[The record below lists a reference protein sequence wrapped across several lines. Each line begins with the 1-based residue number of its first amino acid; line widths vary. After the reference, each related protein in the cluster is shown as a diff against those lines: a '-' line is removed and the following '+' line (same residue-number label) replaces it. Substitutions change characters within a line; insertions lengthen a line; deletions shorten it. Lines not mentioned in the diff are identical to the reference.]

1 MITGELKS
9 KIDKLWE
16 EFWVGGIT
24 NPLTV
29 IEQITY
35 LMYSRML
42 DTMEIKDE
50 QKKALAGV
58 EFKPRFK
65 SYQQDC
71 RFSRYCNLSADEM
84 MDVVRDDVFLHFRKL
99 SDEGTLL
106 GNFMKDARLEIVKP
120 NLLVKA
126 VEMIKLLPLDRG
138 DTKGDLYEYLLSKLT
153 TAGINGQ
160 FRTPR
165 HIIRAMV
172 EMMEPNP
179 ARGERIC
186 DPACGTGGFLSTSY
200 EYLLERYSSLDSIHS
215 ETVINEKGERETQKI
230 FSGDLLSEY
239 REHVDTDMFHGYDFD
254 STMLRIAAMNL
265 IMHGVDEP
273 DIHYQDTM
281 SQSFSDRY
289 PDASHNG
296 FHLILANPPFTGTL
310 DEEDI
315 DPDILKVV
323 KTKKTE
329 LLFVARILQMLKV
342 GGRSATVVPQGVL
355 FGSSKAHQSL
365 RKILVED
372 NQLEAVIN
380 LPSGVF
386 KPYAGVAT
394 AILIFTKGGETDNVW
409 FYDLENDGYSLDDKR
424 NAIDKNDL
432 PHLIANW
439 KQYRRSKNLPV
450 DDFVGHKFS
459 ADPKASQSE
468 LSSPSSSRTG
478 DCMDAGVR
486 ATQGAVAETVREPC
500 HREVNLSVGNESTD
514 GEPSLAHGSCTLPVQ
529 DDGAKVA
536 SLSENDWQDRTQKA
550 FIVPKADLKANKY
563 DLSINRYKEV
573 VYEEEVY
580 DPPKVILGRL
590 KALEVEIQKELGELE
605 GML

>member
-9 KIDKLWE
+9 TIDKLWE

-42 DTMEIKDE
+42 DTLESKDE
-50 QKKALAGV
+50 KKKALTGV

-65 SYQQDC
+65 AHEQAY
-71 RFSRYCNLSADEM
+71 RFGQYCNLGADEM
-84 MDVVRDDVFLHFRKL
+84 MEVVKEEVFDHFRQL
-99 SDEGTLL
+99 SDSGSLL
-106 GNFMKDARLEIVKP
+106 GEFMKDARLEIVKP

-126 VEMIKLLPLDRG
+126 VEMIKALPLDRG

-179 ARGERIC
+179 ARHERIC
-186 DPACGTGGFLSTSY
+186 DPACGTGGFLSTTY
-200 EYLLERYSSLDSIHS
+200 EYLLERYSSLDSIHR
-215 ETVINEKGERETQKI
+215 ENVVNEKGELEEQLI
-230 FSGDLLSEY
+230 FSGDQLGDY
-239 REHVDTDMFHGYDFD
+239 RNHVDTDMFHGYDFD

-265 IMHGVDEP
+265 IMHGVDAP

-281 SQSFSDRY
+281 SQGFSDKY
-289 PDASHNG
+289 PEASHDA

-315 DPDILKVV
+315 DPKILKTV

-329 LLFVARILQMLKV
+329 LLFCARILQMLKV

-365 RKILVED
+365 RKTLVED

-394 AILIFTKGGETDNVW
+394 AILIFTKGGQTSNVW
-409 FYDLENDGYSLDDKR
+409 FYDLENDGFSLDDKR
-424 NAIDKNDL
+424 NPIDKNDL
-432 PHLIANW
+432 PHLIASW
-439 KQYRRSKNLPV
+439 QHYRQQLGLPTGN
-450 DDFVGHKFS
+450 FMGHK
-459 ADPKASQSE
+459 
-468 LSSPSSSRTG
+468 LRHSREG
-478 DCMDAGVR
+478 GNPLI
-486 ATQGAVAETVREPC
+486 ET
-500 HREVNLSVGNESTD
+500 D
-514 GEPSLAHGSCTLPVQ
+514 
-529 DDGAKVA
+529 
-536 SLSENDWQDRTQKA
+536 NDYEDRTQKA
-550 FIVPKADLKANKY
+550 FVVPKDELKANKY

-590 KALEVEIQKELGELE
+590 QALEAEIQTELGELE

>member
-1 MITGELKS
+1 
-9 KIDKLWE
+9 
-16 EFWVGGIT
+16 
-24 NPLTV
+24 
-29 IEQITY
+29 
-35 LMYSRML
+35 
-42 DTMEIKDE
+42 
-50 QKKALAGV
+50 
-58 EFKPRFK
+58 
-65 SYQQDC
+65 
-71 RFSRYCNLSADEM
+71 
-84 MDVVRDDVFLHFRKL
+84 
-99 SDEGTLL
+99 
-106 GNFMKDARLEIVKP
+106 MKDARLEIVKP

-126 VEMIKLLPLDRG
+126 VEMIKSLPLDRG

-200 EYLLERYSSLDSIHS
+200 EYLLEKYSSLDSIHT
-215 ETVINEKGERETQKI
+215 ETVTNEKGELEQQKI
-230 FSGDLLSEY
+230 FSGDLLNEY
-239 REHVDTDMFHGYDFD
+239 REHVDFDMFHGYDFD

-281 SQSFSDRY
+281 SQSFSDKY
-289 PDASHNG
+289 PEASHDA

-315 DPDILKVV
+315 DPALLKRV

-329 LLFVARILQMLKV
+329 LLFCTRILQMLKV

-365 RKILVED
+365 RKTLVED
-372 NQLEAVIN
+372 NQLEAVVN

-409 FYDLENDGYSLDDKR
+409 FYDLENDGFSLDDKR
-424 NAIDKNDL
+424 NPIDKNDL
-432 PHLIANW
+432 PHLVASW
-439 KQYRRSKNLPV
+439 KQYRKGKNLPA
-450 DDFVGHKFS
+450 DEFVGHKLRLF
-459 ADPKASQSE
+459 QHLT
-468 LSSPSSSRTG
+468 LSFPR
-478 DCMDAGVR
+478 R
-486 ATQGAVAETVREPC
+486 R
-500 HREVNLSVGNESTD
+500 ESTSYRKQRLD
-514 GEPSLAHGSCTLPVQ
+514 RPHSGRH
-529 DDGAKVA
+529 
-536 SLSENDWQDRTQKA
+536 LSYPRR
-550 FIVPKADLKANKY
+550 I
-563 DLSINRYKEV
+563 
-573 VYEEEVY
+573 
-580 DPPKVILGRL
+580 
-590 KALEVEIQKELGELE
+590 
-605 GML
+605 

>member
-9 KIDKLWE
+9 SIDKLWE

-29 IEQITY
+29 IEQITF

-42 DTMEIKDE
+42 DMQESRDE
-50 QKKALAGV
+50 QREILAGV
-58 EFKPRFK
+58 SFKRRFGEFD
-65 SYQQDC
+65 QEL
-71 RFSRYCNLSADEM
+71 RFSRYSNLGADEM
-84 MDVVRDDVFLHFRKL
+84 LSVVRDGVFDHFRNLNK
-99 SDEGTLL
+99 DESILAH
-106 GNFMKDARLEIVKP
+106 FMKDARLEVVKAS
-120 NLLVKA
+120 LLVKA
-126 VEMIKLLPLDRG
+126 VEMIKKLPIDRG

-179 ARGERIC
+179 ARNERIC
-186 DPACGTGGFLSTSY
+186 DPACGTAGFLSNSY
-200 EYLLERYSSLDSIHS
+200 EYIVERYTSPENIHT
-215 ETVINEKGERETQKI
+215 EIVTNEKGQLEQQKV
-230 FSGDLLSEY
+230 FAGDMLSEY
-239 REHVDTDMFHGYDFD
+239 REHVDADMFHGYDFD

-265 IMHGVDEP
+265 IMHGVEEP

-281 SQSFSDRY
+281 SQSFSERF
-289 PDASHNG
+289 PDASSEG

-315 DPDILKVV
+315 DPKILAKV

-329 LLFVARILQMLKV
+329 LLFVTRILQMLKV

-355 FGSSKAHQSL
+355 FGSSKAHVAL
-365 RKILVED
+365 RTLLVED

-394 AILIFTKGGETDNVW
+394 AILIFTKGGETNNVW
-409 FYDLENDGYSLDDKR
+409 FYDLQDDGYSLDDKR
-424 NAIDKNDL
+424 NPIVKNDI
-432 PHLIANW
+432 PHLVSSW
-439 KQYRRSKNLPV
+439 QHYRKQNNMPTGNFLGDKLQTQLDKQFPNDEHLKDVEGKERDYSDRS
-450 DDFVGHKFS
+450 
-459 ADPKASQSE
+459 
-468 LSSPSSSRTG
+468 
-478 DCMDAGVR
+478 
-486 ATQGAVAETVREPC
+486 
-500 HREVNLSVGNESTD
+500 
-514 GEPSLAHGSCTLPVQ
+514 
-529 DDGAKVA
+529 
-536 SLSENDWQDRTQKA
+536 QKA
-550 FIVPKADLKANKY
+550 FTVPKADIKVNKY

-573 VYEEEVY
+573 AYQPKVYEE
-580 DPPKVILGRL
+580 PKVILGKL
-590 KALEVEIQKELGELE
+590 KALENEILVDLDALE
-605 GML
+605 AML

>member
-42 DTMEIKDE
+42 DTMESKDE
-50 QKKALAGV
+50 QKQALAGV
-58 EFKPRFK
+58 DFKPRFK
-65 SYQQDC
+65 PHQQDC
-71 RFSRYCNLSADEM
+71 RFKNYSNLGADEM
-84 MDVVRDDVFLHFRKL
+84 MEIVRDDVFLHFRSL
-99 SDEGTLL
+99 SEEKGDEGTLL
-106 GNFMKDARLEIVKP
+106 GEFMKDARLEIVKP

-126 VEMIKLLPLDRG
+126 VEMIRQLPLDRG

-172 EMMEPNP
+172 DMMEPNP
-179 ARGERIC
+179 ARCERIC

-215 ETVINEKGERETQKI
+215 EFVINEKGEREEQKI
-230 FSGDLLSEY
+230 FSGDLLSDY
-239 REHVDTDMFHGYDFD
+239 REHVDFDMFHGYDFD

-289 PDASHNG
+289 PQASHDG

-310 DEEDI
+310 DEEYI
-315 DPDILKVV
+315 DPDILKLV

-329 LLFVARILQMLKV
+329 LLFVTRILQMLKV

-365 RKILVED
+365 RKALVEH

-409 FYDLENDGYSLDDKR
+409 FYDLENDGFSLDDKR
-424 NAIDKNDL
+424 NPIEKNDI
-432 PHLIANW
+432 PHLIASW
-439 KQYRRSKNLPV
+439 KQYRQSRNLPA
-450 DDFVGHKFS
+450 DDFMSHKFL
-459 ADPKASQSE
+459 AKFIQEYPDRLP
-468 LSSPSSSRTG
+468 
-478 DCMDAGVR
+478 
-486 ATQGAVAETVREPC
+486 ET
-500 HREVNLSVGNESTD
+500 
-514 GEPSLAHGSCTLPVQ
+514 
-529 DDGAKVA
+529 
-536 SLSENDWQDRTQKA
+536 DWLDRTAKA
-550 FIVPKADLKANKY
+550 FVVPKEDLKANKY

-580 DPPKVILGRL
+580 DPPKEILGRL

-605 GML
+605 GLL

>member
-42 DTMEIKDE
+42 DTMESKDE
-50 QKKALAGV
+50 QKQALAGV
-58 EFKPRFK
+58 DFKPRFK
-65 SYQQDC
+65 AHQRDC
-71 RFSRYCNLSADEM
+71 RFKNYSNLGADAM
-84 MDVVRDDVFLHFRKL
+84 MATVRDKVFLHFRNL
-99 SDEGTLL
+99 SQEKGDEDTLL
-106 GNFMKDARLEIVKP
+106 GEFMKDARLEIVKP

-126 VEMIKLLPLDRG
+126 VEMIKGLPLDRG

-200 EYLLERYSSLDSIHS
+200 EYLLEKYSSLGSIHT
-215 ETVINEKGERETQKI
+215 ETVTNEKGELEQQKV
-230 FSGDLLSEY
+230 FSGDLLNEY
-239 REHVDTDMFHGYDFD
+239 RNHVDTDMFHGYDFD

-281 SQSFSDRY
+281 SQSFSDQY
-289 PDASHNG
+289 PEASHDA

-315 DPDILKVV
+315 DPVILKRV

-329 LLFVARILQMLKV
+329 LLFCARILQMLKV

-365 RKILVED
+365 RKVLVED

-409 FYDLENDGYSLDDKR
+409 FYDLEHDGYSLDDKR
-424 NAIDKNDL
+424 NPIEKNDI
-432 PHLIANW
+432 PHLIASW
-439 KQYRRSKNLPV
+439 KQYRHSKNLPA
-450 DDFVGHKFS
+450 DEFMGHQFKAQLDEQFS
-459 ADPKASQSE
+459 
-468 LSSPSSSRTG
+468 
-478 DCMDAGVR
+478 
-486 ATQGAVAETVREPC
+486 
-500 HREVNLSVGNESTD
+500 D
-514 GEPSLAHGSCTLPVQ
+514 GLEA
-529 DDGAKVA
+529 
-536 SLSENDWQDRTQKA
+536 NDWQDKTQKA
-550 FIVPKADLKANKY
+550 FVVPKADLKTNKY

-580 DPPKVILGRL
+580 DPPKEILGRL
-590 KALEVEIQKELGELE
+590 KALEVEIQEELGELE

>member
-1 MITGELKS
+1 MITGDLKS

-42 DTMEIKDE
+42 DMQESKDE
-50 QKKALAGV
+50 QRKALAGV
-58 EFKPRFK
+58 DFKPRFAAHE
-65 SYQQDC
+65 QDY
-71 RFSRYCNLSADEM
+71 RFSHFANLGADEM
-84 MDVVRDDVFLHFRKL
+84 MELVRDEVFRHFRTL
-99 SDEGTLL
+99 SEKGSLL

-120 NLLVKA
+120 SLLVKA
-126 VEMIKLLPLDRG
+126 VEMIKQLPLDRG

-179 ARGERIC
+179 ARHERIC
-186 DPACGTGGFLSTSY
+186 DPACGTGGFLSSSY
-200 EYLLERYSSLDSIHS
+200 EYLLEKYSSLDSVHK
-215 ETVINEKGERETQKI
+215 EMVINQKGEPEAQYVY
-230 FSGDLLSEY
+230 SGDLLNEY
-239 REHVDTDMFHGYDFD
+239 RKHVDYDMFHGYDFD

-281 SQSFSDRY
+281 SQGFSDKF
-289 PDASHNG
+289 PEASHNA

-315 DPDILKVV
+315 DPVLLKTV

-329 LLFVARILQMLKV
+329 LLFCARILQMLKV

-355 FGSSKAHQSL
+355 FGSSKAHLSL
-365 RKILVED
+365 REKLVEE

-394 AILIFTKGGETDNVW
+394 AILIFTKGGETDDVW
-409 FYDLENDGYSLDDKR
+409 FYDLANDGYSLDDKR
-424 NAIDKNDL
+424 NPVAKNDL
-432 PHLIANW
+432 PHLIASW
-439 KQYRRSKNLPV
+439 KQYRQSKGRPV
-450 DDFVGHKFS
+450 DAFMGQKLQSQFMSEYPEGIAATDF
-459 ADPKASQSE
+459 
-468 LSSPSSSRTG
+468 
-478 DCMDAGVR
+478 
-486 ATQGAVAETVREPC
+486 
-500 HREVNLSVGNESTD
+500 
-514 GEPSLAHGSCTLPVQ
+514 
-529 DDGAKVA
+529 
-536 SLSENDWQDRTQKA
+536 QDRTQKA
-550 FIVPKADLKANKY
+550 FVVPKADLKANKY

-573 VYEEEVY
+573 VYQEEQYE
-580 DPPKVILGRL
+580 PPKEILARL
-590 KALEVEIQKELGELE
+590 KALEAEIQQELAELE
-605 GML
+605 AML

>member
-1 MITGELKS
+1 MITGDLKS

-35 LMYSRML
+35 LLFSRML
-42 DTMEIKDE
+42 DMHESKDE
-50 QKKALAGV
+50 QRKMLAGKD
-58 EFKPRFK
+58 FTPRFGPHEQN
-65 SYQQDC
+65 Y
-71 RFSRYCNLSADEM
+71 RFSRFSNLSADEM
-84 MDVVRDDVFLHFRKL
+84 MELVRDEVFRHFRTL
-99 SDEGTLL
+99 SHRNDLL
-106 GNFMKDARLEIVKP
+106 GEFMKDARLEIVKP
-120 NLLVKA
+120 SLLVKA
-126 VEMIKLLPLDRG
+126 VEMVKTLPLDRG
-138 DTKGDLYEYLLSKLT
+138 ETKGDLYEYLLSKLT

-165 HIIRAMV
+165 HIIRAVV

-200 EYLLERYSSLDSIHS
+200 EYLLERYTSLDAVHL
-215 ETVINEKGERETQKI
+215 ETITNQKGELEQQPV
-230 FSGDLLSEY
+230 FSGDQLNEY
-239 REHVDTDMFHGYDFD
+239 RKHVDTDMFHGYDFD
-254 STMLRIAAMNL
+254 ATMLRIAAMNL
-265 IMHGVDEP
+265 IMHGIEEP

-310 DEEDI
+310 DAEDI
-315 DPDILKVV
+315 DPSLLKTVS
-323 KTKKTE
+323 TKKTE

-342 GGRSATVVPQGVL
+342 GGRSATIVPQGVL

-365 RKILVED
+365 RQKLVED

-424 NAIDKNDL
+424 NPIAKNDI
-432 PHLIANW
+432 PHLVTSW
-439 KQYRRSKNLPV
+439 KQYRRGKGLPV
-450 DDFVGHKFS
+450 DDFIGHKIKEKLDDTV
-459 ADPKASQSE
+459 DPM
-468 LSSPSSSRTG
+468 
-478 DCMDAGVR
+478 MDW
-486 ATQGAVAETVREPC
+486 T
-500 HREVNLSVGNESTD
+500 
-514 GEPSLAHGSCTLPVQ
+514 
-529 DDGAKVA
+529 
-536 SLSENDWQDRTQKA
+536 DRTQKA
-550 FIVPKADLKANKY
+550 FVVSKADLADNKY

-573 VYEEEVY
+573 VYQEEQYEA
-580 DPPKVILGRL
+580 PRVILARL
-590 KALEVEIQKELGELE
+590 KALETEIQQGLNELE

>member
-42 DTMEIKDE
+42 DTMESKDE

-58 EFKPRFK
+58 DFTPRFQPH
-65 SYQQDC
+65 QQEC
-71 RFSRYCNLSADEM
+71 RFSHYYNLGADEM
-84 MDVVRDDVFLHFRKL
+84 MELVRDEVFRHFRSL
-99 SDEGTLL
+99 SDEGSLL
-106 GNFMKDARLEIVKP
+106 GEFMKDARLEIVKP

-126 VEMIKLLPLDRG
+126 VEMIKNLPLDQG

-179 ARGERIC
+179 ARAERIC
-186 DPACGTGGFLSTSY
+186 DPACGTGGFLSTTY
-200 EYLLERYSSLDSIHS
+200 EYLLEKYSSLDSIHTQ
-215 ETVINEKGERETQKI
+215 TVTNEKGELEQQKI

-239 REHVDTDMFHGYDFD
+239 RNHVDTDMFHGYDFD

-281 SQSFSDRY
+281 SQSFSDKY

-329 LLFVARILQMLKV
+329 LLFVARILQMLKI

-365 RKILVED
+365 RKTLVED

-409 FYDLENDGYSLDDKR
+409 FYDLEHDGFSLDDKR
-424 NAIDKNDL
+424 NPVDKNDI
-432 PHLIANW
+432 PHLIASW
-439 KQYRRSKNLPV
+439 KEYRKSKQLPV
-450 DDFVGHKFS
+450 DEFTGHKLK
-459 ADPKASQSE
+459 DLLNGIDIPLE
-468 LSSPSSSRTG
+468 W
-478 DCMDAGVR
+478 
-486 ATQGAVAETVREPC
+486 E
-500 HREVNLSVGNESTD
+500 
-514 GEPSLAHGSCTLPVQ
+514 
-529 DDGAKVA
+529 
-536 SLSENDWQDRTQKA
+536 DRTQKA
-550 FIVPKADLKANKY
+550 FVVPKADLKANVY

-573 VYEEEVY
+573 VYEEEAY
-580 DPPKVILGRL
+580 DPPKEILGRL
-590 KALEVEIQKELGELE
+590 KALEAEIQKELGELE

>member
-1 MITGELKS
+1 MITDTLKS
-9 KIDKLWE
+9 QIDKLWE

-42 DTMEIKDE
+42 DTMESKDE
-50 QKKALAGV
+50 QKRALAGV
-58 EFKPRFK
+58 DFKPRFK
-65 SYQQDC
+65 AHQQDC
-71 RFSRYCNLSADEM
+71 RFKNYSNLGADEM
-84 MDVVRDDVFLHFRKL
+84 MDIVRDEVFLHFRSL

-106 GNFMKDARLEIVKP
+106 GEFMKDARLEIVKP

-138 DTKGDLYEYLLSKLT
+138 DTKGDPYEYLLSKLT

-179 ARGERIC
+179 ARSERIC
-186 DPACGTGGFLSTSY
+186 DPACGTGGFLSTSF
-200 EYLLERYSSLDSIHS
+200 EYLLEKYSSLDSIHT
-215 ETVINEKGERETQKI
+215 ETVTNEKGELEQQKV
-230 FSGDLLSEY
+230 FSGDLLNEY
-239 REHVDTDMFHGYDFD
+239 RSHVDTDMFHGYDFD

-281 SQSFSDRY
+281 SQSFSDKY
-289 PDASHNG
+289 PEASHDA

-315 DPDILKVV
+315 DPMILKTV

-329 LLFVARILQMLKV
+329 LLFCARILQMLKV

-365 RKILVED
+365 RKALVED

-394 AILIFTKGGETDNVW
+394 AILMFTKGGETDNVW
-409 FYDLENDGYSLDDKR
+409 FYDLEHDGYSLDDKR
-424 NAIDKNDL
+424 YPIEKNDI
-432 PHLIANW
+432 PHLIASW
-439 KQYRRSKNLPV
+439 KQYRQSKNLLA
-450 DDFVGHKFS
+450 DEFMGHKF
-459 ADPKASQSE
+459 
-468 LSSPSSSRTG
+468 
-478 DCMDAGVR
+478 
-486 ATQGAVAETVREPC
+486 
-500 HREVNLSVGNESTD
+500 NEQFD
-514 GEPSLAHGSCTLPVQ
+514 EQFPNGLEA
-529 DDGAKVA
+529 
-536 SLSENDWQDRTQKA
+536 NDWQDKTQKA
-550 FIVPKADLKANKY
+550 FVVPKADLKANKY

-580 DPPKVILGRL
+580 DPPKEVLGRL

>member
-1 MITGELKS
+1 MITGDLKS

-42 DTMEIKDE
+42 DMQESKDE
-50 QKKALAGV
+50 QRKALAGV
-58 EFKPRFK
+58 EFKPRFAK
-65 SYQQDC
+65 HEQDY
-71 RFSRYCNLSADEM
+71 RFSHFANLGADEM
-84 MDVVRDDVFLHFRKL
+84 MELVRDEVFRHFRSL
-99 SDEGTLL
+99 SHNNGETGSLL
-106 GNFMKDARLEIVKP
+106 GSFMKDARLEIVKP
-120 NLLVKA
+120 SLLVKA
-126 VEMIKLLPLDRG
+126 VEMIKQLPLDRG

-179 ARGERIC
+179 ARHERIC

-200 EYLLERYSSLDSIHS
+200 EYLLEKYSSLDSIHS
-215 ETVINEKGERETQKI
+215 EMGVNQKGEPEEQFI
-230 FSGDLLSEY
+230 YSGDLLGEY
-239 REHVDTDMFHGYDFD
+239 RTHVDYDMFHGYDFD

-281 SQSFSDRY
+281 SQGFSDKF
-289 PDASHNG
+289 PEASHNA

-315 DPDILKVV
+315 DPVILKTV

-329 LLFVARILQMLKV
+329 LLFCARILQMLKV

-365 RKILVED
+365 REKLVED

-394 AILIFTKGGETDNVW
+394 AILIFTKGGETDDVW
-409 FYDLENDGYSLDDKR
+409 FYDLANDGFSLDDKR
-424 NAIDKNDL
+424 NPIAKNDL
-432 PHLIANW
+432 PHLVASW
-439 KQYRRSKNLPV
+439 KQYRKSKGRLV
-450 DDFVGHKFS
+450 DDFIGHK
-459 ADPKASQSE
+459 
-468 LSSPSSSRTG
+468 LRHSREG
-478 DCMDAGVR
+478 
-486 ATQGAVAETVREPC
+486 
-500 HREVNLSVGNESTD
+500 GNPPLMEN
-514 GEPSLAHGSCTLPVQ
+514 
-529 DDGAKVA
+529 
-536 SLSENDWQDRTQKA
+536 NDWQDRAQKA
-550 FIVPKADLKANKY
+550 FVVPKADLSANKY

-573 VYEEEVY
+573 VYQEEQYE
-580 DPPKVILGRL
+580 PPNEILARL
-590 KALEVEIQKELGELE
+590 KALEAEIQQELVELE